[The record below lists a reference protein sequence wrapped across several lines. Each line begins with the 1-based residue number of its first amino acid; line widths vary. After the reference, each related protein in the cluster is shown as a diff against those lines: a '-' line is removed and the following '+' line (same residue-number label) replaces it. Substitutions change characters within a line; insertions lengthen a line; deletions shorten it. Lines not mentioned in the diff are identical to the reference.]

1 MGQLL
6 GAAIA
11 IGVAGIDPTAALLA
25 VAALL
30 AGATSRALTAFAVTV
45 MVGAPLMGTVLSLT
59 IAARLADLDWWVLV
73 PRGRIGAVVGLV
85 VGIALLTVG
94 VLRLRHRPTHRSSAR
109 KPHRVGTLALVGAG
123 AAYVASLLI
132 DPTFIAITVLAGRSR
147 EPLDVIMMQV
157 VWVLLSQLPLLALLV
172 AVARFGQQRA
182 VRRFQSWWSRAQPAL
197 MLVVTGALLVV
208 GTLLVLDAVWW
219 FATAHFLL
227 PAPPA

>member
-85 VGIALLTVG
+85 VGIALLIVG

-109 KPHRVGTLALVGAG
+109 KPQVGTLALVGAG

-182 VRRFQSWWSRAQPAL
+182 VQRFQSWWSRAQPAL

-227 PAPPA
+227 PAPAA